1 MKRYSWDPARWV
13 FAALSAMAIIAT
25 GGPAFAQAPPPIDLP
40 QPVSF
45 LQDPQQPPPPVKPGL
60 PCVQPGGPCVEPGGP
75 CVQPPGAACDAPGCG
90 LFGSKVNEPWTL
102 TGAIWEKDPP
112 LTIGGHFQFGYHNRS
127 TGVFNTHPHHLDL
140 QQGWVYVEKVADG
153 SKGLGIGGRMDV
165 LYGTDAQNTQSFGN
179 NRGRFDFQDSF
190 DHGVYGW
197 AIPQLYGE
205 VAWDKLS
212 VKAGHFFTPAGYEVV
227 AATGNFFY
235 SHSLTHNFSEPF
247 THTGF
252 LATYKPTAKWTIY
265 GGWTLGWDTGFDR
278 FDDGSNF
285 IGGAGYAITDKM
297 TATYIMTVGDL
308 GVIGE
313 GNSHHFVFDWK
324 FADKWQYVLTSD
336 ILHTNEP
343 VFTGNGFDT
352 VGLNNYLLY
361 TINDCWKVGGRGEWW
376 KADGISYHV
385 ISGGVNWKPMANL
398 TIRPELRYQWS
409 PAGDGDAGNPVG
421 LPLKGAMF
429 GIDAYITY

>member
-1 MKRYSWDPARWV
+1 
-13 FAALSAMAIIAT
+13 
-25 GGPAFAQAPPPIDLP
+25 
-40 QPVSF
+40 
-45 LQDPQQPPPPVKPGL
+45 
-60 PCVQPGGPCVEPGGP
+60 
-75 CVQPPGAACDAPGCG
+75 
-90 LFGSKVNEPWTL
+90 
-102 TGAIWEKDPP
+102 
-112 LTIGGHFQFGYHNRS
+112 
-127 TGVFNTHPHHLDL
+127 
-140 QQGWVYVEKVADG
+140 
-153 SKGLGIGGRMDV
+153 V

-179 NRGRFDFQDSF
+179 NPGRFDFQNGF

-205 VAWDKLS
+205 VAWDKWS

-227 AATGNFFY
+227 GATGNFFY

-252 LATYKPTAKWTIY
+252 LATYKPTDKLTVY

-285 IGGAGYAITDKM
+285 IGGATYAITDKM
-297 TATYIMTVGDL
+297 AATYIMTVGDL
-308 GVIGE
+308 GWVGE
-313 GNSHHFVFDWK
+313 GNSHHFIFDWK
-324 FADKWQYVLTSD
+324 FAEKWQYVLTSD

-343 VFTGNGFDT
+343 VFTGNGYDT
-352 VGLNNYLLY
+352 VGLNNYVFY

-429 GIDAYITY
+429 GIDAVLTY